1 MHREDNSKYV
11 LYIEPK
17 KEDKLSEPINDEL
30 TQIMEMSLSKAKKG
44 AANYS
49 KLEDMGDGYDW
60 EYNGQSKRVP
70 SFREGTAYRGSHRT
84 ECGERSSNC
93 DFLLENGMITNS
105 LAPFY
110 LKWYRYSI
118 PEIEMKKVLELQ
130 KFYQK

>member
-1 MHREDNSKYV
+1 MHREDNSKYL
-11 LYIEPK
+11 LYIEPSTA
-17 KEDKLSEPINDEL
+17 DKLKEPINDDL
-30 TQIMEMSLSKAKKG
+30 TQMMEMALSKAERG

-49 KLEDMGDGYDW
+49 KLEDLGDGY
-60 EYNGQSKRVP
+60 NGQTKRIP
-70 SFREGTAYRGSHRT
+70 SFRKGSSYRGTHRT
-84 ECGERSSNC
+84 ECGEGSSNC

-105 LAPFY
+105 LATFY